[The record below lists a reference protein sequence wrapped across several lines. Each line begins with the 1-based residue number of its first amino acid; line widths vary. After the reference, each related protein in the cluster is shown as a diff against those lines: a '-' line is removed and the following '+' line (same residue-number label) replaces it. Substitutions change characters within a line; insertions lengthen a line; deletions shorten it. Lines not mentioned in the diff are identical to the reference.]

1 MLGNFFYNFYILYF
15 IHSYNEKSDVYSL
28 AVTACEMANG
38 LVPFS
43 EMPGTLMLL
52 EKLRGAAPKLLD
64 KSTFDTEG
72 PDILCDAGT
81 ENGCDNNLSNFGK
94 DKFNYDQAT
103 ERNEDIG
110 LTADQQPGDSGVGVS
125 VGSTNNMNAAVSTQM
140 SQVVRVYIHISA
152 RIVEF

>member
-1 MLGNFFYNFYILYF
+1 
-15 IHSYNEKSDVYSL
+15 
-28 AVTACEMANG
+28 MANG

-125 VGSTNNMNAAVSTQM
+125 VGSTNNMNAVVSTQM
-140 SQVVRVYIHISA
+140 SQVVIVYIHISA
-152 RIVEF
+152 RIVESRIVNYFLFIRCTKSSIRYFYRF